1 MNDALVTQALRHFG
15 INYTQ
20 ITPIKTSN
28 NAVYQVNTTN
38 ATYAL
43 RIHKQSKRK
52 LEWIETELTWLKAL
66 RQETDLLIPKPIAP
80 VCTLNSDGTS
90 IYCTLLE
97 WIEGSQLL
105 PSDTTPDHARQIGTF
120 IAHLHNHSTRFSP
133 PPNFT
138 LPRLDW
144 EGMFGSNVTISINR
158 HDDLFTPEQHSIL
171 NQIGE
176 RVREIMATLDK
187 EPDQFGIIHADLIW
201 KNILFNGE
209 KVGAI
214 DFDECAYGYYLYD
227 LAPTLLGYM
236 DEPNYPEIRAAIW
249 DRYTSI
255 RPLPASF
262 NQHLETLVAG
272 RYALS
277 CYWIAANRHI
287 PAIGERASEIITFRT
302 EQLRRYL
309 ETGKLRRGEIII

>member
-1 MNDALVTQALRHFG
+1 
-15 INYTQ
+15 
-20 ITPIKTSN
+20 
-28 NAVYQVNTTN
+28 
-38 ATYAL
+38 
-43 RIHKQSKRK
+43 
-52 LEWIETELTWLKAL
+52 ETELTWLKAL

-171 NQIGE
+171 NQ
-176 RVREIMATLDK
+176 
-187 EPDQFGIIHADLIW
+187 
-201 KNILFNGE
+201 
-209 KVGAI
+209 
-214 DFDECAYGYYLYD
+214 
-227 LAPTLLGYM
+227 
-236 DEPNYPEIRAAIW
+236 
-249 DRYTSI
+249 
-255 RPLPASF
+255 
-262 NQHLETLVAG
+262 
-272 RYALS
+272 
-277 CYWIAANRHI
+277 
-287 PAIGERASEIITFRT
+287 
-302 EQLRRYL
+302 
-309 ETGKLRRGEIII
+309 